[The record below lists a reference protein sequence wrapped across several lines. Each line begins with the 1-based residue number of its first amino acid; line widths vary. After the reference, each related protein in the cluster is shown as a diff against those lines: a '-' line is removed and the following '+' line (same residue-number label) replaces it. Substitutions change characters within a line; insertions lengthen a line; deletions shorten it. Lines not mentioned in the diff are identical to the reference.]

1 MNFKDKVILVTGAS
15 SGIGR
20 EVALRLA
27 KEKCKLALIARR
39 VELLDELK
47 EKVNIYGSELIT
59 IKCDVTKKEEV
70 KNTVSLIMER
80 YNRIDGAILNSGV
93 SLKQSFSNFDSSIG
107 EQTFAVNYFGIVYFL
122 NELLPI
128 LKKQRSGFIAGI
140 SSLAD
145 ARGFPVSGFYCSSKA
160 AVTSLL
166 ESLRAEYKPFNVKII
181 SIHPGFIK
189 TPMTDKNDFP
199 MPYLM
204 DVKKAVDIIFKG
216 IKKEK
221 KVIRFPWQMAILTAL
236 LKRMPDS
243 WFQILADK
251 RVKYRKN
258 NF

>member
-1 MNFKDKVILVTGAS
+1 MNFNDKVILITGAS

-27 KEKCKLALIARR
+27 KEKCKLVLIARR
-39 VELLDELK
+39 VELLDALREQI
-47 EKVNIYGSELIT
+47 ENYGSELLT
-59 IKCDVTKKEEV
+59 IKCDVTKKDEV
-70 KNTVSLIMER
+70 KKAVGLTLEKF
-80 YNRIDGAILNSGV
+80 NRVDGAILNSGIG
-93 SLKQSFSNFDSSIG
+93 LKQSFADFDSSIG

-128 LKKQRSGFIAGI
+128 LKKQRSGFVAGI

-181 SIHPGFIK
+181 SVHPGFIK

-204 DVKKAVDIIFKG
+204 DVQKAVDIIFNG
-216 IKKEK
+216 LKKEK
-221 KVIRFPWQMAILTAL
+221 KVIRFPWKMAILTSF
-236 LKRMPDS
+236 LKRIPVA
-243 WFQILADK
+243 WFQKIADK
-251 RVKYRKN
+251 NVKH
-258 NF
+258 